1 MLYPG
6 RTRVVQ
12 NGLDDFPEGQ
22 FTILVFC
29 DACGRSAPL
38 DRSKVP
44 AGTGVQTLPSMLRC
58 SSCGSRDAS
67 MRIIYTDA
75 GGYHHGGGSIPPDS
89 GPTA

>member
-1 MLYPG
+1 MSDI
-6 RTRVVQ
+6 Q
-12 NGLDDFPEGQ
+12 NSLNDFPEGE

-44 AGTGVQTLPSMLRC
+44 AGTGLQTLPSILRC

-67 MRIIYTDA
+67 MRIIYTGA
-75 GGYHHGGGSIPPDS
+75 GGYHHGGGSIPPS
-89 GPTA
+89 SEPPA